1 LFEALGREQPER
13 DFVTQPGLEKKP
25 DPQQQPRLVKRSEPP
40 EIAASWPELVRT
52 LPLLSKPTGRKIIVV
67 APHPDDETLGV
78 GGLLY
83 DSNLAGIDLCV
94 LIVSDGGASHSHPLL
109 VELRKTEAL
118 AATTSL
124 GVQHTVSF
132 LNFSDSALA
141 NHHAAIAAAI
151 QAEVPTDGRG
161 CVVLTTRLNDGHPD
175 HDACARAGAEVAAR
189 SLTVE
194 HWSYGVWTWTQAP
207 CANLLKGAF
216 RWPISPEG
224 YEAKTEA
231 IGMYASQVTTVIG
244 KQIVTD
250 ELLETMATKTEVV
263 WC

>member
-1 LFEALGREQPER
+1 VKRPGVEARADL
-13 DFVTQPGLEKKP
+13 
-25 DPQQQPRLVKRSEPP
+25 QQQPELVERSEPL
-40 EIAASWPELVRT
+40 EIAASWPELGET
-52 LPLLSKPTGRKIIVV
+52 LPLLSRPVARKIIVV
-67 APHPDDETLGV
+67 APHPDDETLGL
-78 GGLLY
+78 GGLLH
-83 DSNLAGIDLCV
+83 DWNLAGIDICV
-94 LIVSDGGASHSHPLL
+94 LIVSDGGASHAHPFL

-141 NHHAAIAAAI
+141 NHHEAIAAAI
-151 QAEVPTDGRG
+151 QAKVPTDGRH
-161 CVVLTTRLNDGHPD
+161 CAVLTPRLNDGHPD

-207 CANLLKGAF
+207 CADLLKGAF
-216 RWPISPEG
+216 RWPVSPEG
-224 YEAKTEA
+224 HEAKMEA

-244 KQIVTD
+244 EQIVTD
-250 ELLETMATKTEVV
+250 QLLATMATKTEVV